1 MDDRRNNRRTRVNK
15 LCNTLIFM
23 LGVILGTVFID
34 DHSIFHTI
42 IAIAVSTLAFY
53 LVQTRSIRFLY
64 RKIK

>member
-23 LGVILGTVFID
+23 LGIILGKVFID
-34 DHSIFHTI
+34 EHNIFHTI
-42 IAIAVSTLAFY
+42 LAIAVSTLAFY
-53 LVQTRSIRFLY
+53 LVQTRSIGFLH